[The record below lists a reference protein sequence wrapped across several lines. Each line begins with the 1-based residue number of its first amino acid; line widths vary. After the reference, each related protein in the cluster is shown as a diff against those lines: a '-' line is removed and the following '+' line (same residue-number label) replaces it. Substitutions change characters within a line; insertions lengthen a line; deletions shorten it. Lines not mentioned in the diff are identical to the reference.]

1 MRNIFEAR
9 KMRRT
14 NKTKESLQVA
24 RAALEAET
32 QEVVQASKNLNEN
45 LGKAVKSIWRQLL
58 FLWAIVA
65 VLAVSYLAV
74 LKNTPKTI
82 NLVEAPQ
89 AHSMQGKLVPPVL
102 PAPHTP
108 DLSSIPAGE
117 DLVKLLNQIRE
128 AQLKKDI
135 QLFLNAYSSDSV
147 NMKQKKDLTLNIWR
161 RYDYIDLQYQLS
173 NIIQEDASTILA
185 QVTWDIKALD
195 HKTDEVKFLT
205 KTYKVQF
212 AKQLSGNWLVQKLET
227 VDDSELE
234 T

>member
-1 MRNIFEAR
+1 MPIISEAR
-9 KMRRT
+9 KMRRAD
-14 NKTKESLQVA
+14 KTKESLKVA

-32 QEVVQASKNLNEN
+32 QEVVRTSKNLNEN

-65 VLAVSYLAV
+65 VLAVSYLWV

-82 NLVEAPQ
+82 NLVDAPP
-89 AHSMQGKLVPPVL
+89 AHSVQGKLLPPAL
-102 PAPHTP
+102 PAPQTP

-117 DLVKLLNQIRE
+117 DLIKLLNQIRE

-135 QLFLNAYSSDSV
+135 QLFLKAYSSDFT
-147 NMKQKKDLTLNIWR
+147 NLKQKKDLTLNIWR

-173 NIIQEDASTILA
+173 NVIQEDDATIFAL
-185 QVTWDIKALD
+185 VTWDIKARD
-195 HKTDEVKFLT
+195 HKTDEVKLLT

-212 AKQLSGNWLVQKLET
+212 YKESSGNWLVQKLEP

-234 T
+234 S